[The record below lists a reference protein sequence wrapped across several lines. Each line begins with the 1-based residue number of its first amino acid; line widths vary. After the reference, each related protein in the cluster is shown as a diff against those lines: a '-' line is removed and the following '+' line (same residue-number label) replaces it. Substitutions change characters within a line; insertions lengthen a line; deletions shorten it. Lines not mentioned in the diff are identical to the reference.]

1 MIDYDEWV
9 REFNDEIEDYMIK
22 SSPDSGE
29 SLFTPFIWLC
39 IALLITM
46 CGVCILSYGLSLER

>member
-1 MIDYDEWV
+1 MEDYDEWA
-9 REFNDEIEDYMIK
+9 REFNDEIEDYIIK
-22 SSPDSGE
+22 SSPDSGK
-29 SLFTPFIWLC
+29 SLFSPFIWLC